1 MEDRYGEDRPRY
13 NYLSG
18 AELDRVHKAKPDG
31 PIMDANKGWWILAA
45 AVLLATFASSG
56 LYSVV
61 AVSQGD
67 RPGYVTIVN
76 RFTGSAWYCVT
87 SECRS
92 IPAQR

>member
-13 NYLSG
+13 NYLGS
-18 AELDRVHKAKPDG
+18 AELDKAKPYG
-31 PIMDANKGWWILAA
+31 SIMDANKGWWILAA
-45 AVLLATFASSG
+45 AILLAAFASSG

-67 RPGYVTIVN
+67 RPSYVTIVN
-76 RFTGSAWYCVT
+76 RFTGSAWYCIT